1 MNARITVVLC
11 LLWIAVPCTH
21 LSASGFDAEDHLA
34 RAVEWEARGQ
44 PDRAA
49 IEYGRALAARPD
61 DAYTLC
67 ALGRLL
73 LFEGN
78 ETQATERFEA
88 ALAVDPGNLLAM
100 ELLGMA
106 ALGRDDTEEAYALFS
121 SVLDLDPKRSHA
133 HLGMAVARLSQGE
146 NEVAFEHLFAALET
160 AQSDPEESALVRDVF
175 SWIGLAHSARLAQER
190 VVQARPRDPAAVAD
204 LGWRLLADGDE
215 SLADSAFRQALRLDP
230 LRAEAA
236 LPLAWM
242 LLDAASRLEE
252 SGSRERAAR
261 LADEARRLLNSIVP

>member
-1 MNARITVVLC
+1 MNARIAVVLS
-11 LLWIAVPCTH
+11 LLWIAVPCEH
-21 LSASGFDAEDHLA
+21 LSASGFGAEDHLA
-34 RAVEWEARGQ
+34 RAAEWEARGQ

-61 DAYTLC
+61 DAYVLC

-88 ALAVDPGNLLAM
+88 ALTVDPGNLLAM

-106 ALGRDDTEEAYALFS
+106 ALDRDDTEEAHALFS
-121 SVLDLDPKRSHA
+121 SVLIHDPTRPYA
-133 HLGMAVARLSQGE
+133 HLGMAVACLSLDE
-146 NEVAFEHLFAALET
+146 DEAAFEHLFFALDAALD
-160 AQSDPEESALVRDVF
+160 DPDAASLARDLF
-175 SWIGLAHSARLAQER
+175 SWMGLAHSARLAQER
-190 VVQARPRDPAAVAD
+190 VVQVRPRDPAAVAD
-204 LGWRLLADGDE
+204 LGWRLWADGDE

-230 LRAEAA
+230 LEAEAA

-242 LLDAASRLEE
+242 LLDTASRLEE
-252 SGSRERAAR
+252 SGNRERAAR
-261 LADEARRLLNSIVP
+261 FADEARRLLNSIVP